1 MASTG
6 PTDVLPP
13 SLPPRG
19 LSREEAA
26 AYIGVS
32 PSKFDELVKDK
43 RMPTPKRIDR
53 RTVWDRR
60 RLDAAFEA
68 LPDGEE
74 GGNPFD
80 AVEEI

>member
-43 RMPTPKRIDR
+43 RMPAPKRIDR

-60 RLDAAFEA
+60 RLDVAFEA

>member
-6 PTDVLPP
+6 PTDVLPT

-32 PSKFDELVKDK
+32 PSKFDEMVKDK
-43 RMPTPKRIDR
+43 RMPAPKRIDR

>member
-32 PSKFDELVKDK
+32 PSKFDEMVKDK
-43 RMPTPKRIDR
+43 RMPAPKRIDR

-68 LPDGEE
+68 LPE

-80 AVEEI
+80 AVDEI

>member
-1 MASTG
+1 MRSE
-6 PTDVLPP
+6 PRKVLPH
-13 SLPPRG
+13 SLAPRG

-32 PSKFDELVKDK
+32 PSKFDEMVKDK
-43 RMPTPKRIDR
+43 RMPGPKRIDR

-60 RLDAAFEA
+60 QLDVAFEA

-74 GGNPFD
+74 SGNPFD
-80 AVEEI
+80 AVEEV

>member
-32 PSKFDELVKDK
+32 PSKFDELVRDK
-43 RMPTPKRIDR
+43 RMPAPKRIDR